1 MTYCVEVLAASP
13 SDCEIAEQC
22 GADRIELNNGIH
34 LGGLT
39 PSIGTLVMAR
49 RVTKLPIVAMVR
61 PRPGGFHYN
70 PMEVE
75 TMFVD
80 AKQLI
85 AAGAD
90 GLVFGFL
97 NADRSVDASLTQ
109 SFVELCHEHGIE
121 AIFHRAFDCVEDPFA
136 AIEVL
141 IECGVD
147 RILTSGLKDTA
158 IEGVALLKTLQA
170 QYGNRIE
177 LCLGSGINAANALT
191 LINQTGV
198 KQLHGSFKGW
208 NEDPTTRTENVSYA
222 FSDLGDYDGVDPEK
236 LKEMIDVINTKK
248 AVSM

>member
-13 SDCEIAEQC
+13 KDCEIAEQC

-39 PSIGTLVMAR
+39 PSIGTLIMAR
-49 RVTKLPIVAMVR
+49 NVTTLPIVAMVR
-61 PRPGGFHYN
+61 PRPGGFHYDA
-70 PMEVE
+70 MEVE
-75 TMFVD
+75 TMFID

-85 AAGAD
+85 DAGAN

-97 NADRSVDASLTQ
+97 KADRSVDASLTKR
-109 SFVELCHEHGIE
+109 FVELCHEHHVE
-121 AIFHRAFDCVEDPFA
+121 AIFHRAFDCVQDPFA

-158 IEGVALLKTLQA
+158 IEGVALLKELQTE
-170 QYGNRIE
+170 YGDRIE
-177 LCLGSGINAANALT
+177 LCLGSGVSAENALS
-191 LINQTGV
+191 LIDQTGV

-208 NEDPTTRTENVSYA
+208 YDDPTTRTENVSYA
-222 FSDLGDYDGVDPEK
+222 FSNSGDYDGVKPEK
-236 LKEMIDVINTKK
+236 LKQMIDVINTKK
-248 AVSM
+248 AVSI